1 MRFRQLSYY
10 YHIGIEGVLKLCCKP
25 RLCHVR
31 RNQGQAFDSAIPTV
45 SAMRARMGPLT
56 SEEGLFTI
64 CHLIFIIC
72 SLTNGRVGSGRVM
85 MKHEN
90 IISELERIVAE
101 ADRIAATKADEV
113 EMEEDPRLVAL
124 MERAM
129 QIIEELDPLV
139 RETLRIYPD
148 KLADW
153 NRICEAH
160 PVDEEEE

>member
-1 MRFRQLSYY
+1 
-10 YHIGIEGVLKLCCKP
+10 
-25 RLCHVR
+25 
-31 RNQGQAFDSAIPTV
+31 
-45 SAMRARMGPLT
+45 
-56 SEEGLFTI
+56 
-64 CHLIFIIC
+64 
-72 SLTNGRVGSGRVM
+72 M